1 MSFKDIAETLN
12 IVLPDNV
19 ASSLASDVEYRLNQ
33 VIEVRLI
40 PSRLNL
46 LNANLIRK
54 QRVSCAMVVER
65 S

>member
-40 PSRLNL
+40 LSHLNL
-46 LNANLIRK
+46 LNANFIRK